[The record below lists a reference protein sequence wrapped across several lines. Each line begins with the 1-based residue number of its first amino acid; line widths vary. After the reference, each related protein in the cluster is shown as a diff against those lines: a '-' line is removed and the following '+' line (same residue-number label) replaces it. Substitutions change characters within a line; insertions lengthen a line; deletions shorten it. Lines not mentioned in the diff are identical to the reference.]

1 LNDAVQSQHD
11 DQKIAMG
18 LFIGG
23 GALVVSA
30 VVTWLA
36 WPRAASAEPQPPAA
50 AIVPIPG
57 GAAASF
63 SGTF

>member
-1 LNDAVQSQHD
+1 LNSAVQSQHD
-11 DQKIAMG
+11 EQKIAMG

-23 GALVVSA
+23 GALVVTS
-30 VVTWLA
+30 VITWLA
-36 WPRAASAEPQPPAA
+36 WPRAGSAEPPPTAA
-50 AIVPIPG
+50 VVPIPG